1 LGLNVVD
8 ILRLNPSR
16 MTPKRFRIYRLEI
29 GGRLDIF
36 QAAFAT
42 TAEVVAFSYEP
53 EKEYRILVDHKKSYS
68 IEEFKAFAA
77 EMKFDNGVR
86 P

>member
-1 LGLNVVD
+1 MDMVLF
-8 ILRLNPSR
+8 NPSR
-16 MTPKRFRIYRLEI
+16 MTPKRFRIYHLEI
-29 GGRLDIF
+29 GGKLDIF

-53 EKEYRILVDHKKSYS
+53 EKKYRILVDHKKSYS
-68 IEEFKAFAA
+68 IDEFKTFAA
-77 EMKFDNGVR
+77 DMKFDNGGR